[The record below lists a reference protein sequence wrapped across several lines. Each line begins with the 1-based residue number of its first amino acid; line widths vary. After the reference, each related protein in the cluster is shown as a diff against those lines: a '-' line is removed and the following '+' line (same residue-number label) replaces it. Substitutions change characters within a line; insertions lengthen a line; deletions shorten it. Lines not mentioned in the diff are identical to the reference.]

1 MARITKGILGGF
13 SGKVGTIVGA
23 NWRGKDIIRSI
34 PTPSNRPPSEKQML
48 QQMKFKLAVSFL
60 RPLGFIQKKY
70 FGLNSGSKSR
80 INLAVSYTINEAV
93 QMVADVPKLMYNK
106 ILITKGDLT
115 GFQNVTAAPQTGNKI
130 ALTWEDNAAQ
140 GNAAGTDQLT
150 VICYCEELG
159 SFALFETV
167 AERSSLTA
175 EMTLP
180 AYYADREIQVWA
192 YLNSIEETV
201 ACNSSYLGAL
211 TLI

>member
-34 PTPSNRPPSEKQML
+34 PTPSNRPPSEKQMV
-48 QQMKFKLAVSFL
+48 QQMKFKLVISFL
-60 RPLGFIQKKY
+60 RPLGSIQKKY

-93 QMVADVPKLMYNK
+93 QMVADVPELIYNK

-115 GFQNVTAAPQTGNKI
+115 GFQNVNATPQAGNTI
-130 ALTWEDNAAQ
+130 SLTWEDNTTQ
-140 GNAAGTDQLT
+140 GNAAGTDQVT
-150 VICYCEELG
+150 VICYNKELD
-159 SFALFETV
+159 SFAVFEAM
-167 AERSSLTA
+167 AERSALTKEVA
-175 EMTLP
+175 LP
-180 AYYADREIQVWA
+180 AYYAGKEMQVWA
-192 YLNSIEETV
+192 YLNRAEEDI

-211 TLI
+211 TMI

>member
-48 QQMKFKLAVSFL
+48 QQMKFRLVVSFL
-60 RPLGFIQKKY
+60 RPLGAIQKKY

-93 QMVADVPKLMYNK
+93 QMTADVPELIYNK

-115 GFQNVTAAPQTGNKI
+115 GFQNIAAAPKTGNKI
-130 ALTWEDNAAQ
+130 ALTWEDNTTQ
-140 GNAAGTDQLT
+140 GNAAGTDQMT

-159 SFALFETV
+159 SFALFQAA
-167 AERSSLTA
+167 AERNALTA
-175 EMTLP
+175 EVTLP
-180 AYYADREIQVWA
+180 AYYAAKEMQVWA
-192 YLNSIEETV
+192 YLNTMEETI
-201 ACNSSYLGAL
+201 ACNSSYLGML